1 MFTTIVLIPIL
12 SSVAVKLNVMDMP
25 DERKVHTFPIPK
37 VGGIAMALSVV
48 IPILLW
54 APVNNLIRSVTLAS
68 WVIVVFG
75 IIDDYKNINYKVKFA
90 AQIAA
95 AVIVVF
101 YGDLR
106 IHTLGGMLSPGMEL
120 PGIVSIPLTLLV
132 IVGVT
137 NAINLSDGLDGLAG
151 GICLLSFICL
161 GYLSYRQGYQD
172 PIILSVAIIGAII
185 GFLRYNTYPASV
197 FMGDTGSQLLGF
209 LFITLSLGLTQN
221 GSNLNPFLPLVFNGT
236 SDSRHHN
243 RDGGENFGR
252 GLAFSP
258 GQETCAPQTP
268 GTGLFSQ

>member
-1 MFTTIVLIPIL
+1 MIYLTTFLISMFTTIVLIPIL
-12 SSVAVKLNVMDMP
+12 SGVAVKLNVMDIP

-37 VGGIAMALSVV
+37 VGGIAMALSVI

-54 APVNNLIRSVTLAS
+54 APVNNFVRSVTLAS

-75 IIDDYKNINYKVKFA
+75 IIDDYKNINYKIKFA

-95 AVIVVF
+95 ALIVVF

-106 IHTLGGMLSPGMEL
+106 IHTLGGMLPPDFEL
-120 PGIVSIPLTLLV
+120 SGIVSIPLTLLV

-185 GFLRYNTYPASV
+185 GFLRYNTLSRIYFHGRYREPAAWVSV
-197 FMGDTGSQLLGF
+197 YHAFSGAHTERLEFKS
-209 LFITLSLGLTQN
+209 ISTAC
-221 GSNLNPFLPLVFNGT
+221 FNGA

-243 RDGGENFGR
+243 RDG
-252 GLAFSP
+252 
-258 GQETCAPQTP
+258 
-268 GTGLFSQ
+268 